1 MNWYLVNSL
10 AAQACYL
17 FLSKRNVTH
26 WNEEQ
31 IYILV
36 YTVYV

>member
-1 MNWYLVNSL
+1 MDWYLVNSL

-17 FLSKRNVTH
+17 FLNKLNVTH

-31 IYILV
+31 ILV
-36 YTVYV
+36 YFVYV